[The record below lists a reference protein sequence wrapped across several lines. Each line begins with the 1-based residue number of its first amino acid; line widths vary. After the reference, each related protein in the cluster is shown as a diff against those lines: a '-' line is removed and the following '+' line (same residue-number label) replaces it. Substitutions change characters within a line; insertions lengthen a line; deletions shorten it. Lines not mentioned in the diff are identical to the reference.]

1 MIQHKAKPKL
11 NSLIAWRLALRQPC
25 SGLTACHRR
34 PALDF
39 TVTRSVQRPGL
50 APSIGWVGE
59 AVVNGLQNSDL

>member
-1 MIQHKAKPKL
+1 
-11 NSLIAWRLALRQPC
+11 
-25 SGLTACHRR
+25 
-34 PALDF
+34 LDF